1 MTFRGM
7 PFNMA
12 ALADKQGDTVAV
24 GNSGRNGRGDVVDAK
39 GQVVATAKQV
49 NNAYHKRNNKGV
61 AKVSITQD
69 PNERLQGQAPK
80 TPDPK
85 STSAAPTAA
94 ASTDFFDPPKDP
106 ANTVVNRRVFMDNKG
121 EEKTEIT
128 YADGSVEIV

>member
-1 MTFRGM
+1 MAKHMTFRGM

-12 ALADKQGDTVAV
+12 ALADKQGDAVAV
-24 GNSGRNGRGDVVDAK
+24 GNSGRNGRGDVIDSK

-49 NNAYHKRNNKGV
+49 NAAYHKRSNKAV

-69 PNERLQGQAPK
+69 PDERLQGQAPK
-80 TPDPK
+80 APTSQPK
-85 STSAAPTAA
+85 PTAA
-94 ASTDFFDPPKDP
+94 ASADFTDPST
-106 ANTVVNRRVFMDNKG
+106 TVVDRRVFMDDKG

>member
-12 ALADKQGDTVAV
+12 ALADKNGDTVAV

-39 GQVVATAKQV
+39 GQVIATAKQV
-49 NNAYHKRNNKGV
+49 NTAYHKRASKAV

-69 PNERLQGQAPK
+69 PDERLQGQSPRVPPPAPQPLP
-80 TPDPK
+80 TASADFPDP
-85 STSAAPTAA
+85 STV
-94 ASTDFFDPPKDP
+94 
-106 ANTVVNRRVFMDNKG
+106 VVNRRVFMDANG

-128 YADGSVEIV
+128 YEDGSVEIV